1 VQSSKPNNRAAQAP
15 LTNKTERRTIGAR
28 EVRHAPIVV
37 PNADVEM
44 MRRIER
50 FILAYDGDDLLHDIE
65 LTFPTASYRAFYLA
79 YGRAQD
85 AARWLDPEGQ
95 A

>member
-1 VQSSKPNNRAAQAP
+1 MSII
-15 LTNKTERRTIGAR
+15 RRFKIS
-28 EVRHAPIVV
+28 VS
-37 PNADVEM
+37 NADAAM

-65 LTFPTASYRAFYLA
+65 LTFPSASYRAFFLA
-79 YGRAQD
+79 LGRARD
-85 AARWLDPEGQ
+85 AARWLEPEGR